1 MDNILNQL
9 IKFQQNNPDVYIGG
23 SISLILQNAIPYR
36 IPKDIDIITPVKIHI
51 HDIFNVESNKH
62 PRIRLYEYNN
72 LKWELFYNPD
82 SKYIEYIYNGN
93 ILKISPADEVMRWKY
108 KFQKRKPDNFKNNND
123 IKHYNQ
129 WLLN

>member
-108 KFQKRKPDNFKNNND
+108 KFQKRKPDNLKNNND

-129 WLLN
+129 W